1 MQWTRVLI
9 KVNGF
14 LNLRQI
20 FHIRKAEWET
30 YILPDLYLLKV
41 DRRKIQGSESNIFQ
55 VEKNISHMQF
65 LIYVAVWVR
74 K

>member
-1 MQWTRVLI
+1 M
-9 KVNGF
+9 
-14 LNLRQI
+14 RQI

-55 VEKNISHMQF
+55 VEKNISYMQF

>member
-1 MQWTRVLI
+1 MSYYNCSKR
-9 KVNGF
+9 
-14 LNLRQI
+14 I
-20 FHIRKAEWET
+20 FDIRKAEWET

-55 VEKNISHMQF
+55 VEKNISYMQF